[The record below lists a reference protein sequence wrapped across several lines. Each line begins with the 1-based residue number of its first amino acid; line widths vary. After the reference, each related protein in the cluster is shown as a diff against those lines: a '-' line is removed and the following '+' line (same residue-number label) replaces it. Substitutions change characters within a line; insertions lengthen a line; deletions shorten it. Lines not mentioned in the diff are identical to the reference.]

1 MAVSYGLAAAAALLS
16 ALGYAEFM
24 ADMPFS
30 GGAFNCVLL
39 TFGELAGW
47 CAAGPLE
54 VAFYGLEV
62 HGHCHSYHV
71 DHHLAWWSSGPL
83 LRVEVGISCKPLA
96 LSLENSA
103 TIVSNPFCPR

>member
-47 CAAGPLE
+47 CAAGPCKCLRVLE
-54 VAFYGLEV
+54 PHAAGTA
-62 HGHCHSYHV
+62 GCV
-71 DHHLAWWSSGPL
+71 DRQLARWLSGPQ
-83 LRVEVGISCKPLA
+83 LRLG
-96 LSLENSA
+96 N
-103 TIVSNPFCPR
+103 RQQ